1 MATDVTVLGAGNTG
15 FAVAANLTLAGHSVT
30 LGELP
35 AFPEAIA
42 PVRDARTI
50 ELLGV
55 AHTGAA
61 RIAEITD
68 NVAAAANASDVLVVI
83 VPAYGHAPWAQSLA
97 PHLRDY
103 HTLTLMPGTL
113 GALEVA
119 RILREAGAPR
129 IPVAETD
136 TAPYVCRKTGPAEA
150 TIWGVVPHMGLGVFP
165 ATATERVQAAL
176 ERFFPGI
183 VPLPDVFACGL
194 GAMNPVVHPPGVLMN
209 AGRIE
214 QSRGEFYFYDEGV
227 TPGVVDAIMALD
239 GERRAVAAALGHHL
253 PDAAQ
258 AFHAAGFGP
267 KADPPDLWATI
278 NGSRMLTAPQGP
290 RPARHSLALRGR
302 AVWPACLDGAGRRGG
317 CGHAND
323 GRRHHAGPHRPA
335 RAVGN
340 QLPHTSG
347 PRAGGN
353 GSGPDAGLRARGLKP
368 RRRREE

>member
-1 MATDVTVLGAGNTG
+1 LS
-15 FAVAANLTLAGHSVT
+15 LAGHSVT

-42 PVRDARTI
+42 PVRESRRI

-55 AHTGAA
+55 AHTGSA
-61 RIAEITD
+61 RIAEVTD
-68 NVAAAANASDVLVVI
+68 DVAAAAAASDTLLVI
-83 VPAYGHAPWAQSLA
+83 VPAYGHAPWAEALA
-97 PHLRDY
+97 PHLRDDQ
-103 HTLTLMPGTL
+103 TLTLMPGTL

-119 RILREAGAPR
+119 RILRESGAAP

-165 ATATERVQAAL
+165 ASATERVHAGL

-183 VPLPDVFACGL
+183 VALPDVFACGL
-194 GAMNPVVHPPGVLMN
+194 GAMNPVVHPPGVLLN

-214 QSRGEFYFYDEGV
+214 RSRGEFYFYDEGV

-239 GERRAVAAALGHHL
+239 GERRAVAAALGHQL

-278 NGSRMLTAPQGP
+278 NGSRMLTALKAPGQ
-290 RPARHSLALRGR
+290 
-302 AVWPACLDGAGRRGG
+302 LDTRWLSE
-317 CGHAND
+317 D
-323 GRRHHAGPHRPA
+323 VPY
-335 RAVGN
+335 
-340 QLPHTSG
+340 
-347 PRAGGN
+347 
-353 GSGPDAGLRARGLKP
+353 GLRAWSGLGDALEVP
-368 RRRREE
+368 TPVMDAVITLGLTVLHESMDTNRRTLADLGLEGMDRDRMLRYVREG

>member
-15 FAVAANLTLAGHSVT
+15 FAVAANLSLAGHSVT

-42 PVRDARTI
+42 PVRASRRI

-55 AHTGAA
+55 AHTGSA

-68 NVAAAANASDVLVVI
+68 DVASAAAASDTLLVI
-83 VPAYGHAPWAQSLA
+83 VPAYGHAPWAEALA
-97 PHLRDY
+97 PHLRDDQ
-103 HTLTLMPGTL
+103 TLTLMPGTL

-119 RILREAGAPR
+119 RILREAGAPP

-150 TIWGVVPHMGLGVFP
+150 TIWGVVPHMGLGAFP
-165 ATATERVQAAL
+165 ASATGRVHAGL

-183 VPLPDVFACGL
+183 VALPDVFACGL
-194 GAMNPVVHPPGVLMN
+194 GAMNPVVHPPGVLLN

-214 QSRGEFYFYDEGV
+214 RSRGEFYFYDEGV

-239 GERRAVAAALGHHL
+239 SERRAVAAALGHQL

-267 KADPPDLWATI
+267 QADPPDLWATI
-278 NGSRMLTAPQGP
+278 NGSQMLTALKAPGQ
-290 RPARHSLALRGR
+290 
-302 AVWPACLDGAGRRGG
+302 LDTRWLSE
-317 CGHAND
+317 D
-323 GRRHHAGPHRPA
+323 VPF
-335 RAVGN
+335 
-340 QLPHTSG
+340 
-347 PRAGGN
+347 
-353 GSGPDAGLRARGLKP
+353 GLRAWSGLGDAVEVP
-368 RRRREE
+368 TPVMDAVITLGLTVLHEPLDTNRRTLADMGLEGMDRDGMLEYAREG

>member
-15 FAVAANLTLAGHSVT
+15 LAVAANLTLAGHSVA

-42 PVRDARTI
+42 PVRDSRTV

-61 RIAEITD
+61 RVADITD
-68 NVAAAANASDVLVVI
+68 DVEAATAASDTLIVI
-83 VPAYGHAPWAQSLA
+83 VPAYGHAPWAEALA
-97 PHLRDY
+97 PHLRDD

-119 RILREAGAPR
+119 RILRDAGAPP

-150 TIWGVVPHMGLGVFP
+150 TIWGVVPHLGLGVFP
-165 ATATERVQAAL
+165 ATATERVHAAL

-183 VPLPDVFACGL
+183 VPLSDVFACGL
-194 GAMNPVVHPPGVLMN
+194 GAMNPVVHPPGVLLN

-214 QSRGEFYFYDEGV
+214 RSRGEFYFYDEGV

-239 GERRAVAAALGHHL
+239 AERRAVAAALGHQL

-267 KADPPDLWATI
+267 SAEPPDLWATI
-278 NGSRMLTAPQGP
+278 NGSQMLTALKAPG
-290 RPARHSLALRGR
+290 
-302 AVWPACLDGAGRRGG
+302 
-317 CGHAND
+317 
-323 GRRHHAGPHRPA
+323 
-335 RAVGN
+335 
-340 QLPHTSG
+340 QLNTRWLSEDVPY
-347 PRAGGN
+347 
-353 GSGPDAGLRARGLKP
+353 GLRAWSGLGAALGVPTPVMDAVITLGLTVLHEPLDTNRRTLADLGLDGMTRDQMLRYARGAA
-368 RRRREE
+368 

>member
-42 PVRDARTI
+42 PVRDDRTI

-61 RIAEITD
+61 EIADVTND
-68 NVAAAANASDVLVVI
+68 VAAAAAASDTLMVI
-83 VPAYGHAPWAQSLA
+83 VPAYGHAPWAQALA
-97 PHLRDY
+97 PHLRDN

-119 RILREAGAPR
+119 RILREAGAPP

-150 TIWGVVPHMGLGVFP
+150 TIWGVVPHLGLGVFP
-165 ATATERVQAAL
+165 ATATARVHAAL

-183 VPLPDVFACGL
+183 AALPDVFACGL
-194 GAMNPVVHPPGVLMN
+194 GAMNPVVHPPGVLLN

-214 QSRGEFYFYDEGV
+214 RSRGEFYFYDEGV

-239 GERRAVAAALGHHL
+239 SERRAVAAALGHQL

-267 KADPPDLWATI
+267 SAP
-278 NGSRMLTAPQGP
+278 SRP
-290 RPARHSLALRGR
+290 
-302 AVWPACLDGAGRRGG
+302 
-317 CGHAND
+317 
-323 GRRHHAGPHRPA
+323 
-335 RAVGN
+335 
-340 QLPHTSG
+340 TSG
-347 PRAGGN
+347 PPSTAARCSPRSGRPASSTPAGFPRTCPTVCAP
-353 GSGPDAGLRARGLKP
+353 GPASALP
-368 RRRREE
+368 

>member
-1 MATDVTVLGAGNTG
+1 MVTDVTVLGAGNTG

-42 PVRDARTI
+42 PVRDSRTI

-61 RIAEITD
+61 RIAQITD
-68 NVAAAANASDVLVVI
+68 DVAEAAAASATLMVI
-83 VPAYGHAPWAQSLA
+83 VPAYGHAPWAEALA
-97 PHLRDY
+97 PHLRDD

-119 RILREAGAPR
+119 RILREAGAPP

-150 TIWGVVPHMGLGVFP
+150 TIWGVVPHLGLGVFP
-165 ATATERVQAAL
+165 ATATKRVHAAL

-183 VPLPDVFACGL
+183 VALLDVFACGL
-194 GAMNPVVHPPGVLMN
+194 GAMNPVVHPPGVLLN

-214 QSRGEFYFYDEGV
+214 RSRGEFYFYDEGV

-239 GERRAVAAALGHHL
+239 SERRAVAAALGHQL

-267 KADPPDLWATI
+267 QRRSARPLGHHQRQPDAH
-278 NGSRMLTAPQGP
+278 RPQGA
-290 RPARHSLALRGR
+290 RPTQHPLALRGR
-302 AVWPACLDGAGRRGG
+302 ALRPARLVRPRHRPRRT
-317 CGHAND
+317 NSRD
-323 GRRHHAGPHRPA
+323 RRRHHPRPHRPA
-335 RAVGN
+335 RAAGHE
-340 QLPHTSG
+340 LPHPGRSG
-347 PRAGGN
+347 TGRHDPR
-353 GSGPDAGLRARGLKP
+353 PDAELRT
-368 RRRREE
+368 

>member
-15 FAVAANLTLAGHSVT
+15 FAVAANLSLAGRSVT

-42 PVRDARTI
+42 PVRESRRI

-55 AHTGAA
+55 AHTGSA

-68 NVAAAANASDVLVVI
+68 DVASAAAASDTLLVI
-83 VPAYGHAPWAQSLA
+83 VPAYGHAPWAEALA
-97 PHLRDY
+97 PHLHDDQ
-103 HTLTLMPGTL
+103 TLTLMPGTL

-119 RILREAGAPR
+119 RILREAGAPP

-150 TIWGVVPHMGLGVFP
+150 TIWGVVPQMGLGVFP
-165 ATATERVQAAL
+165 ASATERVHAGLA
-176 ERFFPGI
+176 RFFPGI
-183 VPLPDVFACGL
+183 VALPDVFACGL
-194 GAMNPVVHPPGVLMN
+194 GAMNPVVHPPGVLLN

-214 QSRGEFYFYDEGV
+214 RSRGEFYFYDEGV

-239 GERRAVAAALGHHL
+239 GERRAVAAALGHQL

-267 KADPPDLWATI
+267 QADPPDLWATI
-278 NGSRMLTAPQGP
+278 NGSRMLTALKAPGQ
-290 RPARHSLALRGR
+290 
-302 AVWPACLDGAGRRGG
+302 LDTRWLSE
-317 CGHAND
+317 D
-323 GRRHHAGPHRPA
+323 VPY
-335 RAVGN
+335 
-340 QLPHTSG
+340 
-347 PRAGGN
+347 
-353 GSGPDAGLRARGLKP
+353 GLRAWSGLGDALEVP
-368 RRRREE
+368 TAVMDAVITLGLTVLHESLDTNRRTLTDLGLEGMDRDGMLEYAREG

>member
-83 VPAYGHAPWAQSLA
+83 VPAYGHAPWAQALA
-97 PHLRDY
+97 PHLRND

-278 NGSRMLTAPQGP
+278 NGSRMLTALKAPGQ
-290 RPARHSLALRGR
+290 
-302 AVWPACLDGAGRRGG
+302 LDTRWLSE
-317 CGHAND
+317 D
-323 GRRHHAGPHRPA
+323 VPY
-335 RAVGN
+335 
-340 QLPHTSG
+340 
-347 PRAGGN
+347 
-353 GSGPDAGLRARGLKP
+353 GLRAWPGLGDAAGVATP
-368 RRRREE
+368 VMDAVITLGLTVLREPLETNCRTLADLGLVGMDRDRMLAYAREG

>member
-1 MATDVTVLGAGNTG
+1 MGAGSSRP
-15 FAVAANLTLAGHSVT
+15 TL
-30 LGELP
+30 
-35 AFPEAIA
+35 
-42 PVRDARTI
+42 RND
-50 ELLGV
+50 
-55 AHTGAA
+55 
-61 RIAEITD
+61 
-68 NVAAAANASDVLVVI
+68 
-83 VPAYGHAPWAQSLA
+83 
-97 PHLRDY
+97 

-214 QSRGEFYFYDEGV
+214 QSRGEFYYYDEGV

-278 NGSRMLTAPQGP
+278 NGSRMLTALKAPGQ
-290 RPARHSLALRGR
+290 
-302 AVWPACLDGAGRRGG
+302 LDTRWLSE
-317 CGHAND
+317 D
-323 GRRHHAGPHRPA
+323 VPY
-335 RAVGN
+335 
-340 QLPHTSG
+340 
-347 PRAGGN
+347 
-353 GSGPDAGLRARGLKP
+353 GLRAWTGLGDAVGVATP
-368 RRRREE
+368 VMDAVITLGLTVLREPLETNCRTLADLGLVGMDRDRMLAYAREG